1 MDPLSEALRQ
11 IHLRSARYIRIELTA
26 PWALGYAAGAR
37 GVHLVSAGRC
47 ELRWADGRGQPVP
60 LESGD
65 MVVVPN
71 GRGHHLRSPG
81 ARGRATDVGALLGAQ
96 PVCPTH
102 HGGGGEPTSILCGQ
116 FFVDEEVEGL
126 AFRALPEVI
135 VLRKTH
141 EQPVLS
147 GLIAA
152 IRAEVIED
160 APGAALVIARLSDAL
175 IVHALRHHAQLNP
188 QTGWL
193 AALHDARLGPLI
205 GQLHERPEQSWTV
218 ESMARTSGMSRAAFA
233 ARFAEQVGEPP
244 LKYLTRVR
252 MHRAQALLRAGDAP
266 MSHIAQAAGY
276 GSEAAFSTAFRR
288 WTGQPPATYRRER
301 EAAAESAAP

>member
-11 IHLRSARYIRIELTA
+11 IHLRSTRYIRMELSA
-26 PWALGYAAGAR
+26 PWALGYPPGSR
-37 GVHLVSAGRC
+37 GVHLIASGRC

-60 LESGD
+60 LETGD
-65 MVVVPN
+65 LVVVPN

-81 ARGRATDVGALLGAQ
+81 ARGRATDVGTLLGDK
-96 PVCPTH
+96 PTCPTH

-116 FFVDEEVEGL
+116 FIVDEEVEGL
-126 AFRALPEVI
+126 AFRALPEII

-160 APGAALVIARLSDAL
+160 APGSQLVIARLSDAL
-175 IVHALRHHAQLNP
+175 IVHALRHHARELP
-188 QTGWL
+188 GAGWL
-193 AALHDARLGPLI
+193 AALHDTRLGPVI
-205 GQLHERPEQSWTV
+205 GQLHQRPEHGWTV

-233 ARFAEQVGEPP
+233 ARFNEQVGEPP

-252 MHRAQALLRAGDAP
+252 MHRAQSMLRDGDSA
-266 MSHIAQAAGY
+266 MSDIAQAAGY

-288 WTGQPPATYRRER
+288 WTGVPPATYRRQHEQAR
-301 EAAAESAAP
+301 AAS